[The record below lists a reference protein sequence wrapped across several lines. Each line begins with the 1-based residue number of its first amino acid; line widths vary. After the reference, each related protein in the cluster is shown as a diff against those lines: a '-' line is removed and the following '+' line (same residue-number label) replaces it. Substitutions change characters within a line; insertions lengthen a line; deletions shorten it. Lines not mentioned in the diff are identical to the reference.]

1 MTPTFP
7 PCRCY
12 EAFKK
17 NSECNT
23 TLIQNLFKLQKEKDI
38 HAMSIQEI
46 EQALCEMTNQ
56 EIKA

>member
-38 HAMSIQEI
+38 HAMSIQE
-46 EQALCEMTNQ
+46 MNYRY
-56 EIKA
+56 